1 VVVERTVVFWA
12 PASKAVGAKYPGGQ
26 KECNKIHCPSSYP
39 LSLFDRRYLSDEV
52 VERTVV
58 FWAPASKAVGAKRQR
73 MLGSLVLA
81 EQAVKVDDT
90 QALPVLLKVRVCCV
104 CVGGGLQVCFWGGG
118 CKCVWVEGRRRL
130 AEQAVKVDDSQALPV
145 LVKVWQ
151 GNHESWTTSSWL
163 HAAEL
168 ATPCLTPEQ

>member
-1 VVVERTVVFWA
+1 VDRKSATKFIVHPHT
-12 PASKAVGAKYPGGQ
+12 
-26 KECNKIHCPSSYP
+26 
-39 LSLFDRRYLSDEV
+39 LSLFDRRYLSDEI

-90 QALPVLLKVRVCCV
+90 QALPVLLKV
-104 CVGGGLQVCFWGGG
+104 
-118 CKCVWVEGRRRL
+118 
-130 AEQAVKVDDSQALPV
+130 
-145 LVKVWQ
+145 WQ